1 MESFILNL
9 QTYSLQ
15 TKTLLTRALAQVFSH
30 EHYENFWNGF
40 SKEHLRVI
48 TSTNVSSR
56 AEPFYNGLEYLGRS
70 KFCGRQPL
78 KNLRGYGLLKQKIFK
93 GCLPQNLLSP
103 LLNSLS
109 HFCLPSR

>member
-1 MESFILNL
+1 MESFFLNL

-15 TKTLLTRALAQVFSH
+15 SKTLLRRALAQVFSH

-48 TSTNVSSR
+48 TSTNASSR

-78 KNLRGYGLLKQKIFK
+78 KI
-93 GCLPQNLLSP
+93 
-103 LLNSLS
+103 
-109 HFCLPSR
+109 